1 MEQISF
7 DEAMDRLGEII
18 ATLESGQLSL
28 EQALD
33 LFQEGVQLSLFCQ
46 QELKKTDAVVN
57 KLIRDMNG
65 QPSLDPFEE

>member
-18 ATLESGQLSL
+18 ATLELGQLNL

-65 QPSLDPFEE
+65 EPSLDPFEE